1 MSYQHDRYN
10 SHHGGGGGGGKG
22 RYYRNDRPNREHSA
36 PERPEAKIRNA
47 LVKFADDPDSEPTD
61 EIPRLARYLREHLIS
76 SPAAIAEGLR
86 IGVTELPFKIP
97 FYAYLLCYLD
107 ADSAQEPTGDS
118 RSQLT
123 SVLEDFVKGFQGYL
137 DSLKW
142 RELRLCIQ
150 FFGHLVSMQVVA
162 PASLLAV
169 LKSFTAVLDEPG
181 VSYSR
186 ARQAGLCAGEGLLRA
201 GVVLHTHDATS
212 VNDIITALKAFADG
226 SSQAKSLV
234 APLVRS
240 YDRLGDVSEE
250 LPDCKETIGCLVKS
264 LTHMQ
269 DSSFQ
274 RRPAALP
281 EPLPPVM
288 TPGIEPLLFE
298 LSAVLVPPD
307 ALDLEGEEI
316 GAPAPVLED
325 GQPKPPL
332 KQDVPYVYLSIF
344 PSDMTPLEMT
354 PSAYLVR
361 TCMVDMLNI
370 YEVNRKEG
378 ARLLLDLPRWWAY
391 RTFKGRDDIQGEEG
405 KETMQWVLECT
416 AVETVLS
423 TAFLLPTSPHS
434 SVYYYALIAELCK
447 LSPTTVGPA
456 VGKSIRRLYK
466 CLGDETDAESAIL
479 DVEVARRFTE
489 WFAVHMSNF
498 GFNWV
503 WKEWIPD
510 LSLSAHHPRRK
521 FINRAIEL
529 EIRASYY
536 DRIKETLPADFHAP
550 ESHAVPFE
558 APGPNYEYED
568 PQHPNFTDA
577 EALLDLIRK
586 RSKIDEVVNLA
597 QTMVQHLTS
606 ESSSTEAHTVV
617 RSIAVQVILHVGS
630 RSFSHFLNAIE
641 RYLALL
647 RLFSKETQAK
657 AEVLDTAARFW
668 KRSSLMVGIVFDKLM
683 QYQIVDPSDVVAWT
697 FRAGN
702 ITEEIA
708 EGALTV
714 QGWEMLKAALDKAS
728 GRVAVAKYKVHIVK
742 KEEEDAKARLKASKG
757 AVVDDGMDV
766 DVSIQDDMADAL
778 DSAALTA
785 ALKAHATL
793 TRDQKTAL
801 VRALD
806 GFVSYLGS
814 SPTAGTVLSQ
824 DSWQSR
830 ERWGMDEWS
839 SWQIWGWYRQFCRAH
854 TSQLRTYMNT
864 LESVSLSKL
873 DSTVGVDA
881 TASAMVKSIW
891 ELSLSGE

>member
-10 SHHGGGGGGGKG
+10 GHHGGGGSGGGKG
-22 RYYRNDRPNREHSA
+22 RYYRNDRRDREHA
-36 PERPEAKIRNA
+36 PERPEAKIRSA
-47 LVKFADDPDSEPTD
+47 LIKFADDPECEPID
-61 EIPRLARYLREHLIS
+61 EIPRLARYLRDHLVS

-86 IGVTELPFKIP
+86 TGVTELPFKIP
-97 FYAYLLCYLD
+97 FYAYLLSYLD
-107 ADSAQEPTGDS
+107 ADLAQEPSDGPRT
-118 RSQLT
+118 QLT
-123 SVLEDFVKGFQGYL
+123 GVLDDFVKGFQAYV

-150 FFGHLVSMQVVA
+150 FFAHLVSLRVVA

-169 LKSFTAVLDEPG
+169 LKSFIAVLDEPG
-181 VSYSR
+181 VSYTR
-186 ARQAGLCAGEGLLRA
+186 ARQAGLCAGEGVLRA
-201 GVVLHTHDATS
+201 GVALHAHDAAG
-212 VNDIITALKAFADG
+212 VNDLIAALKAFSDG

-240 YDRLGDVSEE
+240 YDNPEDVEVD
-250 LPDCKETIGCLVKS
+250 LPDCKETIQCLVKS
-264 LTHMQ
+264 LVDMQ
-269 DSSFQ
+269 DASFE

-288 TPGIEPLLFE
+288 APGVEPLLFE

-316 GAPAPVLED
+316 SASGPVVED

-332 KQDVPYVYLSIF
+332 KQDVPYVYLSVF
-344 PSDMTPLEMT
+344 PPDMTPLETT
-354 PSAYLVR
+354 PSGYLVR
-361 TCMVDMLNI
+361 TCMMDMLNI

-391 RTFKGRDDIQGEEG
+391 RTFKGRDDVKEEEG
-405 KETMQWVLECT
+405 KETMQWMLECT

-423 TAFLLPTSPHS
+423 TAFILPTAPHS

-456 VGKSIRRLYK
+456 VGKSIRKLYK
-466 CLGDETDAESAIL
+466 LLGDEAETEAAVL

-510 LSLSAHHPRRK
+510 LSLSPHHPRRK
-521 FINRAIEL
+521 FIRRAIEL
-529 EIRASYY
+529 EIRSSYY
-536 DRIKETLPADFHAP
+536 DRIKDTLPSDFHAP
-550 ESHAVPFE
+550 ESLAVPPE
-558 APGPNYEYED
+558 APLPNYEYED
-568 PQHPNFTDA
+568 SQHPYFADA
-577 EALLDLIRK
+577 EALLNLIKK
-586 RSKIDEVVNLA
+586 RSKIDEVVKLA
-597 QTMVQHLTS
+597 QTMVEHITS
-606 ESSSTEAHTVV
+606 ESSSAEAHVIV

-657 AEVLDTAARFW
+657 AEVLDTAGRFW
-668 KRSSLMVGIVFDKLM
+668 RRSSLMVGIVFDKLM
-683 QYQIVDPSDVVAWT
+683 QYQIVDPSDVVAWS
-697 FRAGN
+697 FRVGN
-702 ITEEIA
+702 ATEGVA
-708 EGALTV
+708 DGGLTV

-728 GRVAVAKYKVHIVK
+728 GRVAVAKHKVHTVK

-766 DVSIQDDMADAL
+766 DVSIQDDMADSL

-806 GFVSYLGS
+806 EFVSYLGFS
-814 SPTAGTVLSQ
+814 SSAGTVLRHE
-824 DSWQSR
+824 SWQSR
-830 ERWGMDEWS
+830 ESWGLDEWS
-839 SWQIWGWYRQFCRAH
+839 SWQTWGWYRQFCRAH

-873 DSTVGVDA
+873 DSMPGADA
-881 TASAMVKSIW
+881 NASAMLKSVW